1 VDLRAA
7 EILTGSDC
15 ARAGAVV
22 RLPRMPGYSSR
33 LTQEP
38 TRTRSAFEP
47 GSERAG
53 LGIRLVSMLL
63 KLTPS
68 VVGAA
73 GVTQPSPICSRS
85 RSSRSSNPTASPA
98 ADRARLRRARHA
110 LRGRGHFRSPIAHAR
125 DPAAT
130 SMSCRRASTSSARSS
145 RPAITLTSARSTAS
159 CPGRLAGLR
168 RLGRRAARPLE
179 RALGR
184 RKISPC

>member
-22 RLPRMPGYSSR
+22 RLPKMPGYSSR

-53 LGIRLVSMLL
+53 LGIRLMSMLL

-73 GVTQPSPICSRS
+73 GVTQPSPTCSRS
-85 RSSRSSNPTASPA
+85 RSSRSSNPTASPTALASDEPATPYA
-98 ADRARLRRARHA
+98 AEVTSGLLSRTLETRLRR
-110 LRGRGHFRSPIAHAR
+110 
-125 DPAAT
+125 
-130 SMSCRRASTSSARSS
+130 SMSCRRASASSARSS

-184 RKISPC
+184 REIPPC

>member
-130 SMSCRRASTSSARSS
+130 DELPSGVHLFGSLQSTGHHIDIGALNRELPRSVGRITPPGSARSS
-145 RPAITLTSARSTAS
+145 PA
-159 CPGRLAGLR
+159 
-168 RLGRRAARPLE
+168 
-179 RALGR
+179 
-184 RKISPC
+184 